1 MPYEV
6 ELKFPLDDAERLS
19 AQLDGLQAERG
30 LPIEQVDRYFNHPS
44 RDFAQTDEAL
54 RIRTMND
61 RSLLTYKG
69 PLLDAE
75 TKTRLEIE
83 LPFGVDAADASQL
96 AELLRHLGFHEVR
109 AVHKTRTP
117 YHLRWE
123 ERDLE
128 LALDDVPDLGLFF
141 EIETLA
147 EEPDL
152 AAARQSILRFAAKL
166 GLENSQRKSYLQ
178 LLLEQDNFARHIAA
192 TKGK

>member
-6 ELKFPLDDAERLS
+6 ELKFSLDDAERLS
-19 AQLDGLQAERG
+19 AQLDALQAERG
-30 LPIEQVDRYFNHPS
+30 TPIEQVDRYFNHPS

-69 PLLDAE
+69 PLLDTE

-83 LPFGVDAADASQL
+83 LPVGVNAADAPRL
-96 AELLRHLGFHEVR
+96 AELLRNLSFHEVR
-109 AVHKTRTP
+109 SVHKTRTP
-117 YHLRWE
+117 FRLCWE
-123 ERDLE
+123 ERELE
-128 LALDDVPDLGLFF
+128 LALDDVTGLGLFF

-152 AAARQSILRFAAKL
+152 DAARQSILRFAAKL
-166 GLENSQRKSYLQ
+166 GLNNSQRKSYLQ
-178 LLLEQDNFARHIAA
+178 LLLERDHA
-192 TKGK
+192 G

>member
-6 ELKFPLDDAERLS
+6 ELKFPLDDAERILS
-19 AQLDGLQAERG
+19 LLDGLQAERG
-30 LPIEQVDRYFNHPS
+30 TPIEQVDRYFNHPS
-44 RDFAQTDEAL
+44 RDFANTDEAL
-54 RIRTMND
+54 RIRTEND

-83 LPFGVDAADASQL
+83 LPVGVDAADALQL
-96 AELLRHLGFHEVR
+96 AELLKNLGFQEVR

-117 YHLRWE
+117 FRLRWE
-123 ERDLE
+123 DRELE

-152 AAARQSILRFAAKL
+152 DAARESILRFAAKL
-166 GLENSQRKSYLQ
+166 GLENSQRLSYLQ
-178 LLLEQDNFARHIAA
+178 LLLKRDHA
-192 TKGK
+192 G

>member
-6 ELKFPLDDAERLS
+6 ELKFPLDDADQIS

-30 LPIEQVDRYFNHPS
+30 SPIVQVDRYFNHPS

-54 RIRTMND
+54 RIRTMKD

-69 PLLDAE
+69 PLVDAE

-83 LPFGVDAADASQL
+83 LPLGVDAADAPRL
-96 AELLRHLGFHEVR
+96 AELLMNLGFHEVR
-109 AVHKTRTP
+109 TVHKTRTP
-117 YHLRWE
+117 FRLHWE
-123 ERDLE
+123 ERQLE
-128 LALDDVPDLGLFF
+128 LALDDVTDLGLFF

-147 EEPDL
+147 EESDL
-152 AAARQSILRFAAKL
+152 NAARETILRFAARL

-178 LLLEQDNFARHIAA
+178 LLLERGNAV
-192 TKGK
+192 

>member
-19 AQLDGLQAERG
+19 AQLDDLQAERG
-30 LPIEQVDRYFNHPS
+30 TPIEQVDRYFNHPS
-44 RDFAQTDEAL
+44 RDFANTDEAL

-83 LPFGVDAADASQL
+83 LPVGVDAADAPLL
-96 AELLRHLGFHEVR
+96 AEMLSHLGFREVR

-117 YHLRWE
+117 FRLRWE
-123 ERDLE
+123 ERELE
-128 LALDDVPDLGLFF
+128 LALDDVTDLGLFF
-141 EIETLA
+141 EIETLT

-152 AAARQSILRFAAKL
+152 DAARQSILRFAAKL
-166 GLENSQRKSYLQ
+166 ELENSQRKSYLQ
-178 LLLEQDNFARHIAA
+178 LLLERDNAE
-192 TKGK
+192 

>member
-19 AQLDGLQAERG
+19 ALLTDLQAERG
-30 LPIEQVDRYFNHPS
+30 SPIEQVDRYFNHPS

-96 AELLRHLGFHEVR
+96 AELLRNLGFHEVR

-117 YHLRWE
+117 YRLRWE

-128 LALDDVPDLGLFF
+128 LALDDVPGLGLFV

-152 AAARQSILRFAAKL
+152 DAARQSILRFAAKL

-178 LLLEQDNFARHIAA
+178 LLLERDNA
-192 TKGK
+192 G

>member
-30 LPIEQVDRYFNHPS
+30 SPIQQVDRYFNHPS

-54 RIRTMND
+54 RIRTTND

-83 LPFGVDAADASQL
+83 LPLGVDPADAPRL
-96 AELLRHLGFHEVR
+96 ADLLRNLGFHEVR
-109 AVHKTRTP
+109 TVHKTRTP
-117 YHLRWE
+117 YRLRWE
-123 ERDLE
+123 ERDLV

-152 AAARQSILRFAAKL
+152 DAARESILRFAAKL

-178 LLLEQDNFARHIAA
+178 LLLERDHA
-192 TKGK
+192 G